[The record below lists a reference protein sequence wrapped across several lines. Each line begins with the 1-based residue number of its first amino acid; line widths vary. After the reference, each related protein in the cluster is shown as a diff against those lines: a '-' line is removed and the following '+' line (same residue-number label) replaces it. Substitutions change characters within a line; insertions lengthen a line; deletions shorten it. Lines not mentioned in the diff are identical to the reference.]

1 MGSGFTTRPGLAMK
15 PLPWQFHKA
24 DLPVPGDDET
34 CPIISHP
41 MAKQATGLVV
51 GVEAQAR
58 AAHEAA
64 LALQAVPT
72 ARKNAALEAIAHEV
86 EAGSGEILEAN
97 EKDLAAARKAKASEA
112 ILDRLELN
120 KARVQAMAKAVHEVV
135 ALPDPVG
142 EVSGRWR
149 RPNGLRIM
157 RQRVPIGVIAFIYE
171 ARPNVTVDAA
181 ALCLKAGNAVILKGG
196 SEAINSNRV
205 LVSRIARGL
214 AATEFPA
221 AAVQFLDTTDRAAV
235 PALVK
240 MDRWVDL
247 CIPRGSEDF
256 IQFIKKEATV
266 PVLGHGKGLCH
277 VYVDRAADLK
287 MAENVVFNAKVS
299 RPGVCN
305 AMETLL
311 VHADA
316 APAFL
321 PKAAER
327 LVKAGVELRGDEKA
341 RAIVPSMKAATGD
354 DWDEEYLALVLS
366 VKVVATVE
374 EAIEHINRH
383 SSRLSESII
392 SADRRAVKKFMD
404 QVDSAVVYHNAST
417 RFTDGGEFGF
427 GAEIGISNARLH
439 ARGPMG
445 LKELTTHKYL
455 VYGDG
460 QVRE

>member
-1 MGSGFTTRPGLAMK
+1 MANKAAGLG
-15 PLPWQFHKA
+15 
-24 DLPVPGDDET
+24 GD
-34 CPIISHP
+34 I
-41 MAKQATGLVV
+41 
-51 GVEAQAR
+51 EAQAR
-58 AAHEAA
+58 AARAAA
-64 LALQAVPT
+64 LLLQAVPT
-72 ARKNAALEAIAHEV
+72 ARKNAALEFIAREI
-86 EAGSGEILEAN
+86 ESGMGEILDAN
-97 EKDLAAARKAKASEA
+97 EKDLATARKAKASEA
-112 ILDRLELN
+112 ILDRLTLN
-120 KARVQAMAKAVHEVV
+120 KARVQAMAKAVREIV

-149 RPNGLRIM
+149 RPNGLRII

-205 LVSRIARGL
+205 LASRIAQGL
-214 AATEFPA
+214 AAGELPG

-235 PALVK
+235 PVLVK
-240 MDRWVDL
+240 LDRWVDL
-247 CIPRGSEDF
+247 VIPRGGEEF
-256 IQFIKKEATV
+256 IQFIKAEATV

-311 VHADA
+311 VHTDVVRE
-316 APAFL
+316 FL

-327 LVKAGVELRGDEKA
+327 LGKAGVELRGDEKA

-392 SADRRAVKKFMD
+392 SSDRRAVKKFMD
-404 QVDSAVVYHNAST
+404 QVDSAVLYHNAST